1 MKNKKQETRNKIL
14 SVILSFRG
22 ICKFTSRTF
31 ILVFLVS
38 ACSQKPTG
46 NPERFKQG
54 TFYITAGKGYS
65 ETLIK
70 RIDSLQ
76 IEEYSK
82 KISVSTDSGVFEK
95 EIKRIDTLKIK
106 WKNNFAYT
114 MWMQNPKTDLDKD
127 PIFVQINKV
136 TDTSYSFKARVGY
149 SKFTTDGQVFIKK

>member
-1 MKNKKQETRNKIL
+1 MKDERRKIKGFSILILLFISIASISCGKAKQ
-14 SVILSFRG
+14 
-22 ICKFTSRTF
+22 
-31 ILVFLVS
+31 
-38 ACSQKPTG
+38 G

-54 TFYITAGKGYS
+54 LFYVPAGNGYS

-82 KISVSTDSGVFEK
+82 KVSINTDSGIFNK
-95 EIKRIDTLKIK
+95 EIKRIDTLTIK

-114 MWMQNPKTDLDKD
+114 LWMQNPKTDLDKD

-136 TDTSYSFKARVGY
+136 TDTSYNFKARIGY
-149 SKFTTDGQVFIKK
+149 SKFTTNGKVYIKK